1 MIKSVPAMLVM
12 ALTAFAA
19 NSVFCRLALEKTS
32 IDAASFTL
40 IRLLSGGVALAIV
53 CLMTKKNWKPSR
65 PHPVPILALFF
76 YMVCFSFAY
85 IKLSAGTGALLLFG
99 FVQITMMGFAIA
111 QGKKMSGIAWGGL
124 ICAMLGLVYLV
135 SPGISAPEPFFAVLM
150 AIAGIAWGIYSL
162 YGGKVAD
169 ATTST
174 ASNFL
179 YATLLAFFLSMFLI
193 ESAYLTVEGV
203 MLALASGVLASGL
216 GYAVW
221 YRVLPLIPVT
231 SAASLQLSV
240 PALAA
245 FGGIIFIGEPITSR
259 LIVSVLLIIGGIAVV
274 IEQNRKSD

>member
-1 MIKSVPAMLVM
+1 MLVM

-40 IRLLSGGVALAIV
+40 IRLLSGGVALAVV

-99 FVQITMMGFAIA
+99 FVQITMMGVAIA

-124 ICAMLGLVYLV
+124 ICAMMGLVYLV
-135 SPGISAPEPFFAVLM
+135 SPGISAPEPFFAILM

-162 YGGKVAD
+162 CGGKVTD
-169 ATTST
+169 ATSST

-179 YATLLAFFLSMFLI
+179 YATLLGFFLSMFLI

-203 MLALASGVLASGL
+203 ILALASGVLASGL

-245 FGGIIFIGEPITSR
+245 FGGIIFVGEPITSR

-274 IEQNRKSD
+274 IEQNRKSN